1 MLLTVWCVAV
11 VLGSLL
17 VVWRLQGFV
26 LRGLRLVGWLQRRL
40 LWKRGLKRS
49 LGLMGRLQGGLLR
62 CRRLLWRL

>member
-1 MLLTVWCVAV
+1 M
-11 VLGSLL
+11 
-17 VVWRLQGFV
+17 VWRLQGFV

-49 LGLMGRLQGGLLR
+49 LGLVGRLQGGLLR